1 MENNI
6 KKYYKSRRINM
17 LMMFASIA
25 LLIVC
30 VTLFALSLLDSEI
43 KGIAANGIFIGMLIV
58 FLGVIIVLRVK
69 LEKAIR
75 CEIDSL
81 LEQVEWLNE
90 QNEELNRIF
99 EPVIESPKPQKK
111 RSQSR
116 KKK

>member
-1 MENNI
+1 MENKIN
-6 KKYYKSRRINM
+6 KYYKSRRINM
-17 LMMFASIA
+17 LVMFVSIA
-25 LLIVC
+25 MLVVC
-30 VTLFALSLLDSEI
+30 VTLFTLALLDGEI

-69 LEKAIR
+69 LEKLIK

-99 EPVIESPKPQKK
+99 EPTIEIPQPQKK
-111 RSQSR
+111 RGRPR
-116 KKK
+116 KK

>member
-1 MENNI
+1 MENKIN
-6 KKYYKSRRINM
+6 KYYKSRRINM
-17 LMMFASIA
+17 LVMFVSIA
-25 LLIVC
+25 MLVVC
-30 VTLFALSLLDSEI
+30 VTLFTLALLDGEI

-69 LEKAIR
+69 LEKLIK

-99 EPVIESPKPQKK
+99 EPTIEIPQPQKK
-111 RSQSR
+111 SGRPR
-116 KKK
+116 KK